1 MTREYLGTAAVAE
14 RVGLAVPTIRS
25 YIRKGLLPDADVIIT
40 TPSGPLRGWMP
51 ETIDAWQASRPGQ
64 GTRTDLA
71 QTSFAPSGFRE
82 FARQVSK
89 IHVDLPSISATQ
101 D

>member
-1 MTREYLGTAAVAE
+1 MTTEYLGTAAVAE
-14 RVGLAVPTIRS
+14 RAGLAVPTIRS
-25 YIRKGLLPDADVIIT
+25 YIRKGLLPDADVVIT
-40 TPSGPLRGWMP
+40 TPSGPLRGWAP
-51 ETIDAWQASRPGQ
+51 ETIDAWQASRLGQ
-64 GTRTDLA
+64 GARTDLT

-89 IHVDLPSISATQ
+89 IHVDLPVIASAR